1 MLFPMRHRGKIVNGR
16 FAPDNKRKWEL
27 EQELL
32 NGRSV
37 TVELKVETPP
47 SMSENLDSYYFGY
60 LIGEVASSLEEF
72 ADCYSRIQVHEKLME
87 AITGS
92 YVAVKDNMLRAT
104 RDSYSNY
111 NYSQRVTYVEKVK
124 AFLTIECGV
133 TLND

>member
-1 MLFPMRHRGKIVNGR
+1 MRHRGKIRGGR
-16 FAPDNKRKWEL
+16 FVPDNPRKWSID
-27 EQELL
+27 QELH

-47 SMSENLDSYYFGY
+47 AMSENLDSYYFGY

-72 ADCYSRIQVHEKLME
+72 ADCYSRVQVHEKMME
-87 AITGS
+87 IITGG
-92 YVAVKDNMLRAT
+92 YVAVKDALKIT

-124 AFLTIECGV
+124 AFLTIECNV

>member
-1 MLFPMRHRGKIVNGR
+1 MLFPMKHRGKIVNGR

-87 AITGS
+87 AITGG
-92 YVAVKDNMLRAT
+92 YEMAKDGTLRIV
-104 RDSYSNY
+104 RDRYSRY

-124 AFLTIECGV
+124 AFLTIECSV